1 MVQSATPQ
9 ISVAHRIASEFGAI
23 PEVIAVALSGSLTS
37 GSADVYSD
45 IDLVVYARDSDPPP
59 EARRALIIPRSTK
72 AEIDNHFWE
81 TEDGWIE
88 RDSGFAVDVVYRSR
102 AFITDQLER
111 VIVHHQASTG
121 YTTAFWYNVLN
132 STLLFDRTNW
142 FHGLQEFAQQ
152 PYPEPLRRA
161 IVAKNYPVLRDV
173 LSGYVGQMRK
183 AVFRN
188 DLVSVNHRVAA
199 FLASYFDTLFA
210 LNRVLHPGEK
220 RLLQFTEA
228 TCEKLPEDWREN
240 VEGLLSAAGAGTE
253 NVCPR
258 ADRLT
263 DGLYQ
268 FLHRERLTDYFSG
281 ENSF

>member
-23 PEVIAVALSGSLTS
+23 PEVIAVALPGSLTS

-45 IDLVVYARDSDPPP
+45 IDLVVYTRDGDPPI
-59 EARRALIIPRSTK
+59 EARRPLIVARSTR

-88 RDSGFAVDVVYRSR
+88 RDTGFAVDVVYRSR

-121 YTTAFWYNVLN
+121 YSTAFWYNVLN

-142 FHGLQEFAQQ
+142 FLELQQFARQ

-161 IVAKNYPVLRDV
+161 IVAKNYLVLRDV

-183 AVFRN
+183 AVFRT
-188 DLVSVNHRVAA
+188 DLVSANHRVAA
-199 FLASYFDTLFA
+199 FLASYFDALFA

-220 RLLQFTEA
+220 RLLQFAEA
-228 TCEKLPEDWREN
+228 ECEKLPEGWREN
-240 VEGLLSAAGAGTE
+240 LESLLSAAGTGTE
-253 NVCPR
+253 EVCAR
-258 ADRLT
+258 AGRLT

-268 FLHRERLTDYFSG
+268 LLHKEGLTDYFSG